1 MHSNGRILR
10 FRAPSCRW
18 SADLGAGLH
27 ARWQVLELNRS
38 YRQAWS
44 EGEVDEAMLDESAFG
59 VGLYQTVD
67 VYQRGERAI
76 KYALLF
82 IALTFLTF
90 FAWEQV
96 TARLGCIRC
105 STCWSA
111 SRSVR
116 SICC

>member
-1 MHSNGRILR
+1 MEAGR
-10 FRAPSCRW
+10 CR
-18 SADLGAGLH
+18 
-27 ARWQVLELNRS
+27 RS
-38 YRQAWS
+38 DAEQ
-44 EGEVDEAMLDESAFG
+44 SAFG

-96 TARLGCIRC
+96 SVIRCIRC
-105 STCWSA
+105 SICWSGW
-111 SRSVR
+111 RSAC